1 MTIAFALSMQGANTP
16 YSQYVSYSSYLPIP
30 SVAIYDRDVEH
41 GHTHSSDEFYTAELC
56 FEVEIVKSLYAAG
69 KLDIIKQIALDIDNR
84 VSSMVLETNL
94 IKGPFKKMGIS
105 IDGYAPKKLSEVD
118 DGNADEF
125 CNMYS
130 AWYMVKKGILLGRIV
145 GDAVSAAKCPPFI
158 QQCNSAS
165 SGGGAK
171 CLIQILQTLEIKSPH
186 NMKATNAS
194 WK

>member
-1 MTIAFALSMQGANTP
+1 MLFRSIQPIRQLLELFA
-16 YSQYVSYSSYLPIP
+16 IP

-145 GDAVSAAKCPPFI
+145 GDAVSAANVPPSYS
-158 QQCNSAS
+158 SA
-165 SGGGAK
+165 
-171 CLIQILQTLEIKSPH
+171 ILRAQEV
-186 NMKATNAS
+186 AQNA
-194 WK
+194 